1 MTKKN
6 LPQDFK
12 KVSWVAP
19 FYTTNAP
26 FRSCISRTNSAFID
40 NAEYLDM
47 SMCNLL
53 EYSSN

>member
-1 MTKKN
+1 MTKKIY
-6 LPQDFK
+6 LETLK
-12 KVSWVAP
+12 KCAGSP

-47 SMCNLL
+47 SKCNLL